1 MLASQNASKGKG
13 KAREDIIDLTS
24 ATESTGKFIRPC
36 NRYTLMKGVDDRLW
50 IDIYEPTTEAELAVH
65 IRKVEDVRRWFTE
78 AFNGGPSGKLKKYRV
93 CSLIQ
98 NVISKKMLNLGSGYS
113 S

>member
-1 MLASQNASKGKG
+1 MRLTSQNASKGKG

-24 ATESTGKFIRPC
+24 ATEITGEFIRPC
-36 NRYTLMKGVDDRLW
+36 KRDTLMKGTDDRLW
-50 IDIYEPTTEAELAVH
+50 VDIHEPTTEAELAVH

-98 NVISKKMLNLGSGYS
+98 KCHSKNVESG
-113 S
+113 

>member
-36 NRYTLMKGVDDRLW
+36 NRYTLMK
-50 IDIYEPTTEAELAVH
+50 E
-65 IRKVEDVRRWFTE
+65 
-78 AFNGGPSGKLKKYRV
+78 
-93 CSLIQ
+93 
-98 NVISKKMLNLGSGYS
+98 
-113 S
+113 